1 MSHLRQQYILYLI
14 CANLKTVL
22 SKIVLKTGILAIS
35 SVEGELLGALPPP
48 QKKVFFG
55 NLSQIWV
62 GGWVHRFGKVFQTK
76 GFFCGGA
83 SLIMCD
89 RRDIDTI
96 RHIGR
101 AVRFV

>member
-1 MSHLRQQYILYLI
+1 M
-14 CANLKTVL
+14 
-22 SKIVLKTGILAIS
+22 LKTGILAIS

-48 QKKVFFG
+48 QKKKKKVFLETFPRYG
-55 NLSQIWV
+55 LV
-62 GGWVHRFGKVFQTK
+62 GGFTDLGKFSKQRA
-76 GFFCGGA
+76 FFVGGA